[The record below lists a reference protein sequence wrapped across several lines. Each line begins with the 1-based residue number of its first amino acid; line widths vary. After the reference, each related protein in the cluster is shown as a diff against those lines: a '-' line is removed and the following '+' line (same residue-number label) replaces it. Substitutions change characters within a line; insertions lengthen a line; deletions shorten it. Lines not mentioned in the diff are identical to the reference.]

1 MKQILCL
8 FALAIGM
15 VGALNGQEKQYKP
28 VEFPEGYKAQ
38 IDVVYTQVN
47 GWDGRMDLY
56 TNPNS
61 EKPTPVVINIHGG
74 GWNHGV
80 KESQTGYGSFFKN
93 GYAVANVEYRLVD
106 VAPAPAA
113 IQDVRCALIYLYKHA
128 KELNIDTNKIV
139 VMGGSSGGHLALM
152 AGLLANDK
160 RFDANCSYD
169 GEIKVAAIIDKYG
182 VTDLVPLSDW
192 KSAKRWLGKGFE
204 DKEFTK
210 SVSPLYY
217 VSKNSPPVIIVHGDE
232 DPTVPY
238 RQSVVLYEALQ
249 KHGVKSDFL
258 TIEGGLHG
266 KFSKEEK
273 SLFSKR
279 MWTFL
284 DELGLK

>member
-113 IQDVRCALIYLYKHA
+113 IQDVRCALVYLYKHA

-160 RFDANCSYD
+160 RFDTNCSYD